1 MSAAGIIL
9 QPYNLYELQR
19 YGFVHAGLDT
29 LHSIMDH
36 EVPLMAHV
44 CIGARAAPR
53 IGALFLLLLASTL
66 LLPTAALAQAASVTV
81 EALLPNT
88 AVLLINGQRKT
99 LKAGASFQ
107 GVKLLS
113 ADASVA
119 VLEINGERQRLGLNR
134 NITTNYVAPE
144 RRQLDIPRNDRM
156 QYITTALL
164 NGRSIQVMVDTG
176 ANVVAMNGQQA
187 AALGIDYKVGVPSK
201 LETASSIIDAWMV
214 SLQSVELGGIRV
226 ENVRA
231 TVVEGD
237 YPSTILL
244 GMSFLQH
251 VEMRERDGVLS
262 LSRAW

>member
-1 MSAAGIIL
+1 MVNAVGGACAATRL
-9 QPYNLYELQR
+9 
-19 YGFVHAGLDT
+19 
-29 LHSIMDH
+29 
-36 EVPLMAHV
+36 
-44 CIGARAAPR
+44 GAM
-53 IGALFLLLLASTL
+53 LLLASAL
-66 LLPTAALAQAASVTV
+66 LLPSAAWAQAASVTV

-88 AVLLINGQRKT
+88 AVLMINGQRKT
-99 LKAGASFQ
+99 LKAGASFE

-113 ADASVA
+113 ADATAA

-134 NITTNYVAPE
+134 NITTNYAAPE
-144 RRQLDIPRNDRM
+144 RRQLDIPRNERM
-156 QYITTALL
+156 QYITTALV

-176 ANVVAMNGQQA
+176 ANVVAMNDRQA
-187 AALGIDYKVGVPSK
+187 LALGIDYKAGVPSK
-201 LETASSIIDAWMV
+201 LETASSVVDAWMV
-214 SLQSVELGGIRV
+214 NLQSVELGGIRV

-231 TVVEGD
+231 TVSEGD

>member
-1 MSAAGIIL
+1 M
-9 QPYNLYELQR
+9 
-19 YGFVHAGLDT
+19 
-29 LHSIMDH
+29 
-36 EVPLMAHV
+36 
-44 CIGARAAPR
+44 
-53 IGALFLLLLASTL
+53 LLLLCAAPL
-66 LLPTAALAQAASVTV
+66 LSPSPARAQAASVTV

-88 AVLLINGQRKT
+88 AVLMINGQRKT

-113 ADASVA
+113 ADSNVA
-119 VLEINGERQRLGLNR
+119 VLEINGERKRLGLNR

-144 RRQLDIPRNDRM
+144 RRNVDIPRNERM
-156 QYITTALL
+156 QYIITARV

-176 ANVVAMNGQQA
+176 ANVVAMNDRQA
-187 AALGIDYKVGVPSK
+187 LALGLDYQAGLPSK
-201 LETASSIIDAWMV
+201 LETASGLVDAWIV
-214 SLQSVELGGIRV
+214 NLQSIEVGGIRV
-226 ENVRA
+226 DNVRA
-231 TVVEGD
+231 TVSEGE